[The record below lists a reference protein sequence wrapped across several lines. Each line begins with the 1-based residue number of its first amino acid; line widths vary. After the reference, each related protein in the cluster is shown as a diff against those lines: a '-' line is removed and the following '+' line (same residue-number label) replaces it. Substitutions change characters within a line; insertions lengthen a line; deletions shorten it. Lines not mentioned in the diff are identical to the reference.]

1 MQLSEHFSLEEFLF
15 SETAVRR
22 GIENKLPKHLMAAA
36 QMTCEG
42 LERCR
47 VWTQKPILIS
57 SGYRCLELNRALGS
71 SDDSQHVRA
80 EAVDITCPSFGSAYA
95 LACCIRDNKT
105 LIKFD
110 QLIYEYRSWVHLSFT
125 MAEPR
130 GMVLT
135 IHSKKE
141 GYVGGI
147 LY

>member
-1 MQLSEHFSLEEFLF
+1 MQLTEHFTLEEFIL

-22 GIENKLPKHLMAAA
+22 GIDNPLPKHLMQAAIR
-36 QMTCEG
+36 TCQG
-42 LERCR
+42 LERVR
-47 VWTQKPILIS
+47 TWTQKPILIS

-110 QLIYEYRSWVHLSFT
+110 QLIYEFRAWVHVSFS
-125 MAEPR
+125 ENPR
-130 GMVLT
+130 GDVFT
-135 IHSKKE
+135 IHSKSE
-141 GYVGGI
+141 GYFSGI
-147 LY
+147 SY